1 MTHEPEGRM
10 ATKLDKSLKRELDID
25 GKLYTL
31 TISPQGLLLTE
42 KGHRKGRELSW
53 KDLLSDDAALAAAL
67 NASGRSGA

>member
-1 MTHEPEGRM
+1 M

-53 KDLLSDDAALAAAL
+53 KNLLGDDAALAAAL
-67 NASGRSGA
+67 NVTGRLDA